1 MKTPLKFQDSGP
13 DVVELQ
19 NLLNKAGETVTVD
32 GVFGAET
39 LAAVRDFQSTH
50 NDATG
55 NPLVVDGE
63 VGSLT
68 LASLQQN
75 TGGVAAGASSFAG
88 FDTAVYP
95 GDGKMTAWI
104 GASPYKFVG
113 YYLPSPFHSDASF
126 MGKRATLAAMGWGFM
141 VVYVGRQ
148 ATSKPENLT
157 RDRGIAEGRDAIQK
171 TGDEGFGPNTVIF
184 LDVEPMDAV
193 PAGIKEYLKGWIS
206 QLIVSPLAPGIY
218 CHIKN
223 AKELQATAI
232 EEYPAGSSKPKP
244 LFWVSGSGAFDPAS
258 SVPSGSGIS
267 FASVWQGQFDRTET
281 HGGESIQIDVN
292 VADSANPSGA
302 VTS

>member
-39 LAAVRDFQSTH
+39 LAAVKDFQSTH
-50 NDATG
+50 TDAAG
-55 NPLVVDGE
+55 NPLDVDGE

-75 TGGVAAGASSFAG
+75 TADVSTSASSFAG

-95 GDGKMTAWI
+95 GDAKMTAWI
-104 GASPYKFVG
+104 SASPYKFVG

-126 MGKRATLAAMGWGFM
+126 IGKRATLSAMGWGFM
-141 VVYVGRQ
+141 IVYVGRQ
-148 ATSKPENLT
+148 ATSNPENLT
-157 RDRGIAEGRDAIQK
+157 RDRGVAEGSDAVQK
-171 TGDEGFGPNTVIF
+171 TGDEGFDPNTVIF
-184 LDVEPMDAV
+184 LDVEPMDV
-193 PAGIKEYLKGWIS
+193 VLPGIKEYLKGWIS
-206 QLIVSPLAPGIY
+206 QLIVSPFAPGIY

-223 AKELQATAI
+223 AKELQAT
-232 EEYPAGSSKPKP
+232 EYPAGSSRPKP

-258 SVPSGSGIS
+258 SAPPGSGIS
-267 FASVWQGQFDRTET
+267 FASVWQGQFNRTET
-281 HGGESIQIDVN
+281 HGGESLQIDVN
-292 VADSANPSGA
+292 VADSANPSRA
-302 VTS
+302 ITS